1 MENEQLYGAVDHQHT
16 EYELHT
22 VLAEEKGD
30 RIVRHRVRSGLRK
43 NCHVIYHKNLS
54 LQKWTVAI
62 ATVHIIDDRNRSLN
76 YFFCTYFLI
85 SREIATKIT
94 IPIAMY

>member
-1 MENEQLYGAVDHQHT
+1 MGQPPN
-16 EYELHT
+16 
-22 VLAEEKGD
+22 
-30 RIVRHRVRSGLRK
+30 
-43 NCHVIYHKNLS
+43 IYLKKNLMGS
-54 LQKWTVAI
+54 DPLTKFLSPIQKWTVAY
-62 ATVHIIDDRNRSLN
+62 ATAHIIDDRNRSLN